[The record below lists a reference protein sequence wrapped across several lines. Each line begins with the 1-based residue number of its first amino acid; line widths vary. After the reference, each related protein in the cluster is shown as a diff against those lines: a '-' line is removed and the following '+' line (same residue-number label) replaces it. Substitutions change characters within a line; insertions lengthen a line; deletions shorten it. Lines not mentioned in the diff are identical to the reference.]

1 MAIERKFVADGVRKV
16 RVQKYFLKELKRAG
30 YGGMD
35 IARTPLGTQVT
46 IFAEKPG
53 IVIGKGGKVVRQ
65 LTMDLAQDYGIE
77 SPQIEV
83 QQVGNPNFN
92 AQIMA
97 ERLANA
103 LERGWYFRKAGS
115 NVIRRVM
122 ESGALGC
129 EVVLSGKLTG
139 ARSRVQKFT
148 EGYIKHSG
156 EPSITMVEKGYAVA
170 IKKLGTIGVQ
180 VKTHPARDEA
190 PGQVRDPG
198 CRAHG
203 SARSRSPSRRTSA
216 RRSTPSSPRRPTR
229 STSPRRCGRWPSSA
243 PPRWRSSPNVEI
255 GEQLD
260 KLRFELVRH
269 NGKVAAGG
277 ATENPGQ
284 IRELRRTIARLLTEQ
299 TRRKAA

>member
-1 MAIERKFVADGVRKV
+1 MGIEKRFIEDGVRSA
-16 RVQKYFLKELKRAG
+16 RVDKFLTKELKRAG

-35 IARTPLGTQVT
+35 IVRTPLGTQIT

-65 LTMDLAQDYGIE
+65 ITADLQTQFGID

-83 QQVGNPNFN
+83 LQVENPSFN

-97 ERLANA
+97 ERLASS
-103 LERGWYFRKAGS
+103 LERGWYFRKAGNS
-115 NVIRRVM
+115 TIRRVM

-156 EPSITMVEKGYAVA
+156 EPSDTIVEKGYALA

-180 VKTHPARDEA
+180 VKIIPA
-190 PGQVRDPG
+190 G
-198 CRAHG
+198 
-203 SARSRSPSRRTSA
+203 
-216 RRSTPSSPRRPTR
+216 
-229 STSPRRCGRWPSSA
+229 
-243 PPRWRSSPNVEI
+243 
-255 GEQLD
+255 
-260 KLRFELVRH
+260 
-269 NGKVAAGG
+269 
-277 ATENPGQ
+277 
-284 IRELRRTIARLLTEQ
+284 ARLPDHFEVLEPQPEADVKDAVYEEGTDEDLLG
-299 TRRKAA
+299 AEIDAELSEVEDVPEEEAF

>member
-1 MAIERKFVADGVRKV
+1 MAVERKFVAEGVRKV
-16 RVQKYFLKELKRAG
+16 RVERFLLRDLKRAG

-46 IFAEKPG
+46 IYAEKPG

-65 LTMDLAQDYGIE
+65 LTQDLSTTYGIE

-83 QQVGNPNFN
+83 QQVQNPNYN

-115 NVIRRVM
+115 NVVRRVM

-139 ARSRVQKFT
+139 ARARVQKFT

-156 EPSITMVEKGYAVA
+156 EPSITIVEKGYAIA

-180 VKTHPARDEA
+180 VKIIPPDAKLPDQFEILDVKRPERPADLEEITVVDIGEEIDA
-190 PGQVRDPG
+190 EL
-198 CRAHG
+198 A
-203 SARSRSPSRRTSA
+203 
-216 RRSTPSSPRRPTR
+216 
-229 STSPRRCGRWPSSA
+229 SA
-243 PPRWRSSPNVEI
+243 PDEYEGVE
-255 GEQLD
+255 
-260 KLRFELVRH
+260 
-269 NGKVAAGG
+269 
-277 ATENPGQ
+277 
-284 IRELRRTIARLLTEQ
+284 
-299 TRRKAA
+299 

>member
-1 MAIERKFVADGVRKV
+1 MAVERKFVAEGVRKV
-16 RVQKYFLKELKRAG
+16 RVERFLLRDLKRAG

-46 IFAEKPG
+46 IYAEKPG

-65 LTMDLAQDYGIE
+65 LTQDLSTKYGIE

-83 QQVGNPNFN
+83 QQVQNPNYN

-115 NVIRRVM
+115 NVVRRVM

-139 ARSRVQKFT
+139 ARARVQKFT

-156 EPSITMVEKGYAVA
+156 EPSITIVEKGYAVA

-180 VKTHPARDEA
+180 VKIIPPDAKLPDQFEILDVKRPELPAEQEEITVVD
-190 PGQVRDPG
+190 
-198 CRAHG
+198 
-203 SARSRSPSRRTSA
+203 
-216 RRSTPSSPRRPTR
+216 
-229 STSPRRCGRWPSSA
+229 
-243 PPRWRSSPNVEI
+243 I
-255 GEQLD
+255 GEEID
-260 KLRFELVRH
+260 AELANTPDEYDEV
-269 NGKVAAGG
+269 K
-277 ATENPGQ
+277 
-284 IRELRRTIARLLTEQ
+284 
-299 TRRKAA
+299 